1 MVAATFVKVSASLGD
16 WPVETMLVHST
27 REHWGTHRRADVS
40 TMSEVATRAGV
51 GIGTVSRVLSG
62 SQQVS
67 QKTRARVLAAVE
79 ELGYSPV
86 RSAARQAAE
95 QGGLVGVVIP
105 DFGSSSSLARLVGLV
120 ASLRARGFHAVI
132 FPVHTPDEARQSLV
146 ELPRS
151 KNLDGVIVMSLPLRG
166 DEGERLAASRFPVV
180 LLDTWHPGLTRV
192 TIDDVAG
199 GRLATQHLIDLNHER
214 IAFVGEPVRNP
225 MSFMSSGL
233 REEGF
238 RDALAKSG
246 RERLPKYVR
255 HGPHLRSA
263 GRQMGTELLALSTP
277 PTAVVAASDT
287 QAVGVM
293 EAARASGRSIPQ
305 DLSII
310 GYDDIELAQ
319 LVGLTTVRQPLE
331 MSGVRAAEILLTA
344 IESGQKP
351 QPFNDVLSLELVVRQ
366 STAVPHS

>member
-1 MVAATFVKVSASLGD
+1 MSDVAAK
-16 WPVETMLVHST
+16 
-27 REHWGTHRRADVS
+27 
-40 TMSEVATRAGV
+40 AGV

-62 SQQVS
+62 SLQVS
-67 QKTRARVLAAVE
+67 PKTRQRVLAAVE
-79 ELGYSPV
+79 ELGYVPSRPGG
-86 RSAARQAAE
+86 RNGPD

-105 DFGSSSSLARLVGLV
+105 DFGSSSSMARLVGLV
-120 ASLRARGFHAVI
+120 AALRSRAYHVVI
-132 FPVHTPDEARQSLV
+132 YPVHTPDEARQALV

-151 KNLDGVIVMSLPLRG
+151 KTLDGVIVISLPLRG
-166 DEGERLAASRFPVV
+166 DEGERLAGSRFPVV
-180 LLDTWHPGLTRV
+180 LLDTTHPGLTRV

-199 GRLATQHLIDLNHER
+199 GRLATQHLIDLGHER

-238 RDALAKSG
+238 RTAIAKAG
-246 RERLPKYVR
+246 LERNPQYVR

-263 GRQMGTELLALSTP
+263 GRQMGIELLAHSTP

-293 EAARASGRSIPQ
+293 EAARASGRSIPE

-310 GYDDIELAQ
+310 GYDDIDLAS
-319 LVGLTTVRQPLE
+319 LVALTTIRQPLE
-331 MSGVRAAEILLTA
+331 TSGVRAAEILLSA
-344 IESGQKP
+344 LESGQKP
-351 QPFNDVLSLELVVRQ
+351 QPFNDVLSLELVLRQ
-366 STAVPHS
+366 STAPPR

>member
-1 MVAATFVKVSASLGD
+1 MSDVAA
-16 WPVETMLVHST
+16 
-27 REHWGTHRRADVS
+27 
-40 TMSEVATRAGV
+40 RAGV

-62 SQQVS
+62 SHQVS

-79 ELGYSPV
+79 ELGYSPI
-86 RSAARQAAE
+86 RSAAKQAAE
-95 QGGLVGVVIP
+95 QGGFVGVVIP

-120 ASLRARGFHAVI
+120 SALRARGFHVVI
-132 FPVHTPDEARQSLV
+132 YPVHTPDEARQSLV
-146 ELPRS
+146 ELPRN
-151 KNLDGVIVMSLPLRG
+151 KTLDGVIVMSLPLRG
-166 DEGERLAASRFPVV
+166 DEGERLAGSRFPVV
-180 LLDTWHPGLTRV
+180 LLDTWHPGLARV

-199 GRLATQHLIDLNHER
+199 GRLATQHLIDLGHVR

-238 RDALAKSG
+238 RDAMQRAGLD
-246 RERLPKYVR
+246 RQPKYVR

-263 GRQMGTELLALSTP
+263 GRQMAIELLALSTP

-293 EAARASGRSIPQ
+293 EAARASGRSIPA

-310 GYDDIELAQ
+310 GYDDIDLAS
-319 LVGLTTVRQPLE
+319 LSGLTTIRQPLE
-331 MSGVRAAEILLTA
+331 TSGERAAEILLTA
-344 IESGQKP
+344 LESGQKP
-351 QPFNDVLSLELVVRQ
+351 QPFNDVLSLELVQRR
-366 STAVPHS
+366 STGIPLS